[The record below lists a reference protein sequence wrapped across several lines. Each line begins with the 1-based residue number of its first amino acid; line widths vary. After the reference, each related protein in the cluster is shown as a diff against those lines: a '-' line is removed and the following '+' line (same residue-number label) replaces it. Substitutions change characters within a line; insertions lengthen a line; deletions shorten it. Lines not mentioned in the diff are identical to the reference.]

1 MILVR
6 RALPDDRG
14 ESLAALLGGRR
25 GALDASLPAVGF
37 IAGWLLAGWLAPD
50 SSPIAVGCVGALAV
64 ALAVAIVRLVPGV
77 GGRRPPTA
85 EPIKPSSTG
94 RGSPAR
100 AALIGL
106 AGVAVAAVVALR
118 TGRAVDFFLV
128 QVLSNAAS
136 ALAWA
141 SSIVVRWPLL
151 GLVVGAVLGQRTR
164 WRRDPALLR
173 AYLRA
178 SWVWVGQ
185 YLVRLTI
192 FVPLYLADQVVA
204 LAAARVLLSW
214 PLITAC
220 LAISWWVLRRS
231 LPPGHPGLRHPQLVS
246 H

>member
-14 ESLAALLGGRR
+14 DSLAVLLGGRR
-25 GALDASLPAVGF
+25 GAVDASAPAVGF
-37 IAGWLLAGWLAPD
+37 VVGWLLAGWLSPG
-50 SSPIAVGCVGALAV
+50 SSSVAVGCASALAV
-64 ALAVAIVRLVPGV
+64 GLAVAFVRT
-77 GGRRPPTA
+77 R
-85 EPIKPSSTG
+85 S
-94 RGSPAR
+94 GSPPR
-100 AALIGL
+100 SVLIGL
-106 AGVAVAAVVALR
+106 AGVAVAAVVAMR

-204 LAAARVLLSW
+204 LAAARVLLTW

-231 LPPGHPGLRHPQLVS
+231 LPPGHPGLRHPQPVS